1 MEKEEA
7 KEWKKIPRIS
17 RTIPFGYEIDPD
29 DPNVLLPIPLE
40 LEALKLAKKHIKN
53 FSYRQVADW
62 IYSVTGRK
70 ISHVGLKN
78 RLSNEERRAGTL
90 KSIKIW
96 AKRYEKTLQKIED
109 FENKVGTAN

>member
-7 KEWKKIPRIS
+7 KEWKKIPRVS
-17 RTIPFGYEIDPD
+17 RTIPFGYEVDPE

-40 LEALKLAKKHIKN
+40 LEALKLAKKHVKN

-78 RLSNEERRAGTL
+78 RLHNEEHRIRSLRAT
-90 KSIKIW
+90 KVW
-96 AKRYEKTLQKIED
+96 AKRIEEVAAKIEAL
-109 FENKVGTAN
+109 ENKVGTAN